1 MGLPGSRLNEID
13 PVLLLVSSTSFCLLL
28 FLHFFFFFFFREPG
42 ILLGSRGADARRFIK
57 RGKLGYSVISRFLK
71 FRFSELWTH
80 QHRSWLKFLLLDFAF
95 WFFFVLLSELEYR
108 GDRQELKWCV
118 GYKRL
123 LLVEF

>member
-1 MGLPGSRLNEID
+1 M
-13 PVLLLVSSTSFCLLL
+13 
-28 FLHFFFFFFFREPG
+28 
-42 ILLGSRGADARRFIK
+42 LGSRGADARRFIK

-71 FRFSELWTH
+71 FRFSELWTY